1 MNSAIF
7 RSDSLRFKRSRP
19 SKILNANLDRP
30 GSFKSQ
36 LALLP
41 SIPGQ
46 SNPQIDVM
54 QGQVQYEEEEE
65 VFEDSMDFGNHHQS
79 AGDIVYNQQESGQSI
94 VLLLIYSS
102 NLQ

>member
-1 MNSAIF
+1 
-7 RSDSLRFKRSRP
+7 
-19 SKILNANLDRP
+19 
-30 GSFKSQ
+30 
-36 LALLP
+36 
-41 SIPGQ
+41 
-46 SNPQIDVM
+46 M

-94 VLLLIYSS
+94 VLLLIHSR